1 MTTNISRTRFSG
13 SSQPGQAKPTAAATA
28 LSFLHN
34 PPKQVKAA
42 PSKEDISLKAYEIWL
57 ATGKEPGRDQEHWFQ
72 AEQELSGS

>member
-1 MTTNISRTRFSG
+1 MTANTSRTPFPG

-34 PPKQVKAA
+34 PPKKANAA

-72 AEQELSGS
+72 AEQELSRS